1 MVTQVLHRLARSLHH
16 VAFQLIAV
24 LRRLSD
30 VLQGRVRHTSP
41 KETNASPCEL
51 SSYRPISNLSFLSK
65 LLEHVVSV
73 QLTGDLSSA
82 GLLSV
87 HPLAYWRFH
96 STDSTLPK
104 VVTDITEAID
114 AGDHALLG
122 LLNLS
127 AAFDT
132 MDHDVLA
139 EHLSRTYRIRSTAL
153 DWLRSYLCDRRQTI
167 LYGGGLLNL
176 RPLRLLR
183 SCIKLLPFRAAKAAV
198 TAFVTSRVDRCNS
211 LLAGAPPGRTPVGA
225 QCHRKAHL

>member
-51 SSYRPISNLSFLSK
+51 SSYRLISNLSFLSK
-65 LLEHVVSV
+65 LLEHVISV
-73 QLTGDLSSA
+73 QLTGYLSSA

-87 HPLAYWRFH
+87 HQLAYWRFH
-96 STDSTLPK
+96 STDSALPK

-132 MDHDVLA
+132 VDHDVLA
-139 EHLSRTYRIRSTAL
+139 EHLSRTYRVRSTAL
-153 DWLRSYLCDRRQTI
+153 DWLRSYLIISAIADRQSFTARGPFNRSPAPSHQELQQI
-167 LYGGGLLNL
+167 AAFSGCEGGCHGFCHFSGG
-176 RPLRLLR
+176 PLQQPARR
-183 SCIKLLPFRAAKAAV
+183 SASW
-198 TAFVTSRVDRCNS
+198 TDSSRCS
-211 LLAGAPPGRTPVGA
+211 MPP
-225 QCHRKAHL
+225 